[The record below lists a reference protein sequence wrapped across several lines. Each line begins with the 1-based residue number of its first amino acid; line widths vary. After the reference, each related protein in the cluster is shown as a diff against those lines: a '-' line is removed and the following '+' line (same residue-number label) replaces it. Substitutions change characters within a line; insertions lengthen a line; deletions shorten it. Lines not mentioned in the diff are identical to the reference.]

1 MKHFKKI
8 DKHLKYDELIIVAL
22 ASFIAGFFLKNVG
35 SDGRIIEVAFGLLG
49 VIVLFLAIIDYV
61 RHKSSK

>member
-8 DKHLKYDELIIVAL
+8 DKHLKYDELLIIAL
-22 ASFIAGFFLKNVG
+22 ISFLAGFFLRKIG
-35 SDGRIIEVAFGLLG
+35 SDGNVIEGAFGLLG

-61 RHKSSK
+61 RHKSSR